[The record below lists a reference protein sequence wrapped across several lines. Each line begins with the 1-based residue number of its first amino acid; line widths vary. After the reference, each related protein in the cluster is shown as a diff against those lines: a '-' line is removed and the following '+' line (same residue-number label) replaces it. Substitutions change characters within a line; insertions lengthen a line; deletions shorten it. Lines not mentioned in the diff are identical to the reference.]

1 MPAEL
6 YPCRPQMPEQ
16 EPIGVIGVGWVGL
29 VTAACF
35 AELGHEVW
43 ARDIIAEKVESL
55 SRGEVPIHEPGLP
68 ELVARNAERLHFTTE
83 MPEVLEH
90 AGLLF
95 VCVDTPPTYSG
106 DADLTR
112 VEAVLAEV
120 GDSNDHA
127 LVMKSTVPVGTGRSI
142 QRRRTGIGY
151 VSNPEFLQEGSA
163 VSDFMKPD
171 RVVVG
176 AEEGASRFADRVEA
190 LYAVLDAPTVRTDV
204 ASAEMIKLASN
215 AFLATKISFI
225 NEIANVSEELGAD
238 VGEVARGMGLDDRI
252 GPKFLRAGVGFGGSC
267 LAGEETVLVRHH
279 GRTTLLTFEELWR
292 RLEEDGEE
300 EPEEGVITPAAL
312 EVLSFLPEQQEPI
325 FLPVM
330 CVTRRDYEGDLLEIR
345 TKMGRRLRCTPDHPL
360 LVTDADGSP
369 LRPVLAEEVTEQ
381 DWLPLAMR
389 RTEQADASR
398 MASIMSAVE
407 AAELSPDRVIVRP
420 RREEVTALVRRPIEE
435 RREIFAG
442 AVSAPARTGD
452 IKRTGGLRL
461 DEACLGEVS
470 LAGATLRTARNG
482 NKIRPELELD
492 VRFWRVVGLYLPEG
506 CSSSRE
512 REHRLIWSFHP
523 DREQHLVDEVTA
535 YWASQGI
542 EPTVQLAPTV
552 KRVVLHSRLVATWW
566 TEILGLGRGSYD
578 QRLPDLVWDRPD
590 RDKWALLSGLFEGDG
605 SWSLVKGGPSVVIEF
620 GTISDK
626 LADGVQRLL
635 CELSIVTSRRIG
647 RTKKSTKDTHW
658 IRISGADQVER
669 AIELVPQRD
678 RPGVLASI
686 ERQKKRIAPTGYR
699 PNGRGSVRVRV
710 ARVGRQRF
718 GGQVYSMEVPGAH
731 TLVTSGSICIHQC
744 FPKDVQALK
753 QLAGNTGYHFQLLTA
768 VIEVNE
774 LQKRRT
780 IGKLQKHLGS
790 LVGREV
796 ALLGVAFKP
805 DTDDTR
811 EATSLVLSGRLA
823 GEGASVR
830 VYDPVAA
837 GKADSLLAGARICE
851 SALDAVDGADA
862 VVLVTEWPEF
872 RELDWAGDVKGRMR
886 VPLVVDGRN
895 FLDRE
900 ALVAAGFT
908 YEGIGR

>member
-1 MPAEL
+1 MDARRAIH
-6 YPCRPQMPEQ
+6 CRPHMGEQ

-43 ARDIIAEKVESL
+43 ARDIVPEKVEAL
-55 SRGEVPIHEPGLP
+55 RRGEVPIHEPGLP
-68 ELVARNAERLHFTTE
+68 ELVARNAERLHVTTE
-83 MPEVLEH
+83 MPEVLER

-120 GDSNDHA
+120 GDSGDHA

-176 AEEGASRFADRVEA
+176 AEDGSSEFADRVES
-190 LYAVLDAPTVRTDV
+190 LYKALDAPIVRTDV

-267 LAGEETVLVRHH
+267 
-279 GRTTLLTFEELWR
+279 
-292 RLEEDGEE
+292 
-300 EPEEGVITPAAL
+300 
-312 EVLSFLPEQQEPI
+312 
-325 FLPVM
+325 
-330 CVTRRDYEGDLLEIR
+330 
-345 TKMGRRLRCTPDHPL
+345 
-360 LVTDADGSP
+360 
-369 LRPVLAEEVTEQ
+369 
-381 DWLPLAMR
+381 
-389 RTEQADASR
+389 
-398 MASIMSAVE
+398 
-407 AAELSPDRVIVRP
+407 
-420 RREEVTALVRRPIEE
+420 
-435 RREIFAG
+435 
-442 AVSAPARTGD
+442 
-452 IKRTGGLRL
+452 
-461 DEACLGEVS
+461 
-470 LAGATLRTARNG
+470 
-482 NKIRPELELD
+482 
-492 VRFWRVVGLYLPEG
+492 
-506 CSSSRE
+506 
-512 REHRLIWSFHP
+512 
-523 DREQHLVDEVTA
+523 
-535 YWASQGI
+535 
-542 EPTVQLAPTV
+542 
-552 KRVVLHSRLVATWW
+552 
-566 TEILGLGRGSYD
+566 
-578 QRLPDLVWDRPD
+578 
-590 RDKWALLSGLFEGDG
+590 
-605 SWSLVKGGPSVVIEF
+605 
-620 GTISDK
+620 
-626 LADGVQRLL
+626 
-635 CELSIVTSRRIG
+635 
-647 RTKKSTKDTHW
+647 
-658 IRISGADQVER
+658 
-669 AIELVPQRD
+669 
-678 RPGVLASI
+678 
-686 ERQKKRIAPTGYR
+686 
-699 PNGRGSVRVRV
+699 
-710 ARVGRQRF
+710 
-718 GGQVYSMEVPGAH
+718 
-731 TLVTSGSICIHQC
+731 

-805 DTDDTR
+805 HTDDTR

-837 GKADSLLAGARICE
+837 RKADSLLAGARICE
-851 SALDAVDGADA
+851 SALDALDGADA

-872 RELDWAGDVKGRMR
+872 RELDWAGDVKRRMR

-900 ALVAAGFT
+900 ALVTAGFT